1 MRPVMG
7 EFIVGIDP
15 GTLCGW
21 AVIDDSTGARVASG
35 VWDLSTRRHEG
46 GGMRFV
52 RARRRLLDVVDTYR
66 PVAVAYEEVA
76 RHRGTAAAHVY
87 GGLVGVMTALCEER
101 ETPYMGIP
109 VGTVKK
115 LATGKGNANKAAM
128 VAAAAR
134 RWALADAV
142 DDNEADALWVAE
154 TWRRTA

>member
-1 MRPVMG
+1 
-7 EFIVGIDP
+7 
-15 GTLCGW
+15 
-21 AVIDDSTGARVASG
+21 
-35 VWDLSTRRHEG
+35 
-46 GGMRFV
+46 
-52 RARRRLLDVVDTYR
+52 
-66 PVAVAYEEVA
+66 
-76 RHRGTAAAHVY
+76 
-87 GGLVGVMTALCEER
+87 MTALCEER